1 MSIADDLMQ
10 GLGLA
15 DPVIRLGVTGLSRA
29 GKTVFITS
37 LVANLLDR
45 GRMAALRAAADG
57 SIKAAW
63 LQPQPD
69 DTVPRFDFERQLA
82 AMTGPEPFW
91 PEGTRHVSQLRL
103 SLRVQPRG
111 MIAGWRGQQVLHLD
125 IVDYPG
131 EWLLDLRLMDKDFG
145 EWSQEVL
152 DRMTGRPGAAL
163 FLAALVDTDP
173 ARFDETAAQAL
184 ATAYTRHLHLARE
197 AGWSDCTP
205 GRFLMP
211 GELEGSPALTF
222 TPLPQE
228 MRDSP
233 LGREFARRFGAYK
246 SRVVKPFFRDH
257 FARIDRQVVLMD
269 VLGAIHAGP
278 PAVEDMRRAM
288 ADILTAFRPGR
299 AGWLAQLLGAR
310 RVERILFAATKA
322 DHLNQI
328 QHPRLTAI
336 TAAMLR
342 EARDR
347 ADFSGARTEA
357 MSIASLR
364 STTEETIR
372 QDGEDLPAVRG
383 RLLDGRMA
391 AFYPGDLP
399 ANPAELL
406 VPAQQGAARWLD
418 GDYAIM
424 NFLPAPNTLRPGDGP
439 PHIRL
444 DRAAEFLIGDRL

>member
-184 ATAYTRHLHLARE
+184 ATAYTRHLHLAR
-197 AGWSDCTP
+197 
-205 GRFLMP
+205 
-211 GELEGSPALTF
+211 
-222 TPLPQE
+222 
-228 MRDSP
+228 
-233 LGREFARRFGAYK
+233 
-246 SRVVKPFFRDH
+246 
-257 FARIDRQVVLMD
+257 
-269 VLGAIHAGP
+269 
-278 PAVEDMRRAM
+278 
-288 ADILTAFRPGR
+288 
-299 AGWLAQLLGAR
+299 
-310 RVERILFAATKA
+310 
-322 DHLNQI
+322 
-328 QHPRLTAI
+328 
-336 TAAMLR
+336 
-342 EARDR
+342 
-347 ADFSGARTEA
+347 
-357 MSIASLR
+357 
-364 STTEETIR
+364 
-372 QDGEDLPAVRG
+372 
-383 RLLDGRMA
+383 
-391 AFYPGDLP
+391 
-399 ANPAELL
+399 
-406 VPAQQGAARWLD
+406 
-418 GDYAIM
+418 
-424 NFLPAPNTLRPGDGP
+424 
-439 PHIRL
+439 
-444 DRAAEFLIGDRL
+444 